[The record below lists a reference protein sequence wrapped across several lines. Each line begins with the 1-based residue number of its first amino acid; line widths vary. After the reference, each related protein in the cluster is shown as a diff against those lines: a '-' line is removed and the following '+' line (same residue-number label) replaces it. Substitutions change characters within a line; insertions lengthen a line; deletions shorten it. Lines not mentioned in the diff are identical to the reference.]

1 MPTINNPGAYSS
13 VCVEVEIQ
21 NLAINTILTSS
32 IINDLE
38 GCADSVTLNPASEE
52 ISSDGTSVLS
62 SGAAFANAP
71 LLVLR
76 EMVKAWW
83 TEACR
88 GNRLADIMVQ
98 HLVRWTEGPGSFL
111 YDRSLHYYVQ
121 MMSKKAF
128 QQLMTDFRRVGSQV
142 IFASPTR
149 LLLQTSKQE
158 VGNAYAYSQ
167 YILKSIQQK
176 PLFHFIG
183 LEIKEYWDF
192 LVWYDPYNYGGKGTL
207 TVDETTD

>member
-1 MPTINNPGAYSS
+1 MPAINTAGAYTS
-13 VCVEVEIQ
+13 VCVEIEIQ
-21 NLAINTILTSS
+21 NLVINTILTSS

-38 GCADSVTLNPASEE
+38 GSTESVTFNPAADEGDGGAF
-52 ISSDGTSVLS
+52 SSKV
-62 SGAAFANAP
+62 AFAQAP
-71 LLVLR
+71 LITLR

-83 TEACR
+83 AEACR
-88 GNRLADIMVQ
+88 GNKLADIMVT
-98 HLVRWTEGPGSFL
+98 HLVRWVQSPGSFL

-128 QQLMTDFRRVGSQV
+128 QQLLTDFRRVGSNV
-142 IFASPTR
+142 VYASPTR
-149 LLLQTSKQE
+149 LLLQTSKQD

-183 LEIKEYWDF
+183 LEIKDYWDF
-192 LVWYDPYNYGGKGTL
+192 LVWYDPYNYGGLSSTSS
-207 TVDETTD
+207 

>member
-1 MPTINNPGAYSS
+1 ESVDLPTINNPGTYSS
-13 VCVEVEIQ
+13 VCVDIEIQ

-38 GCADSVTLNPASEE
+38 GCVDSVTLNPASEE
-52 ISSDGTSVLS
+52 GSSDGTSILTS
-62 SGAAFANAP
+62 HAAFANAP
-71 LLVLR
+71 LFVLR

-98 HLVRWTEGPGSFL
+98 HLVRWAGGAGSFL
-111 YDRSLHYYVQ
+111 YDRSLHYYIQ

-142 IFASPTR
+142 IFASPSR

-167 YILKSIQQK
+167 
-176 PLFHFIG
+176 
-183 LEIKEYWDF
+183 
-192 LVWYDPYNYGGKGTL
+192 
-207 TVDETTD
+207 